1 MQMVLKRTSSKKTNS
16 QKAKTKQ
23 HAAAETIIEGQLA
36 AGPVLDRL
44 RQISPVILVLICT
57 VILALGLSLWPYL
70 APLFIP
76 SSDDRWQANMEIR
89 ISQLSTDI
97 QMLSDQQAALTGE
110 LQAVQDNLSGLDQQ
124 IKNAASSVV
133 QLRDSL
139 IKEIERID
147 SQSALVA
154 EKLAALNSFG
164 SEQEISARQVDSM
177 ASSDPQPKAD
187 SLLQHLPELAVPNL
201 SLRSISGWWQDVSGW
216 FGSLV
221 SVERVQPNQEQ
232 Q

>member
-1 MQMVLKRTSSKKTNS
+1 MVLKRTSGKKTNS

-23 HAAAETIIEGQLA
+23 HSAAETVIEGQLA
-36 AGPVLDRL
+36 AAPALERL
-44 RQISPVILVLICT
+44 RQISPVTLVLICA
-57 VILALGLSLWPYL
+57 VILTLGLSLWPYL

-76 SSDDRWQANMEIR
+76 SSDDSWQADMEIR
-89 ISQLSTDI
+89 IGQLSTDM

-110 LQAVQDNLSGLDQQ
+110 LQAVQDTLSDLDHK
-124 IKNAASSVV
+124 IKNTASSVV
-133 QLRDSL
+133 QFSNAL
-139 IKEIERID
+139 IKDIERID

-154 EKLAALNSFG
+154 EKLAALNSFR
-164 SEQEISARQVDSM
+164 SEQEISAQQADGM
-177 ASSDPQPKAD
+177 ASSDTQPKAD

-201 SLRSISGWWQDVSGW
+201 SLPSISGWWLDVSEW

-221 SVERVQPNQEQ
+221 SVERVQPDQEQ

>member
-1 MQMVLKRTSSKKTNS
+1 MVLKRTSSKKTNS

-23 HAAAETIIEGQLA
+23 HSAAETVIEGQLA
-36 AGPVLDRL
+36 GAPAVDRL
-44 RQISPVILVLICT
+44 RQISPVTLVLTCV
-57 VILALGLSLWPYL
+57 VILTLGLSLWPYL

-76 SSDDRWQANMEIR
+76 SSDDRWQADMEMR
-89 ISQLSTDI
+89 ISQLRTDMQI
-97 QMLSDQQAALTGE
+97 LSDQQAALTGE
-110 LQAVQDNLSGLDQQ
+110 LQAVQDNISGLDYQ
-124 IKNAASSVV
+124 IKNTASSVV
-133 QLRDSL
+133 QFSDAL
-139 IKEIERID
+139 IKDIERID

-164 SEQEISARQVDSM
+164 PEQEKLAQQADSV
-177 ASSDPQPKAD
+177 ASSGTQPKAD

-201 SLRSISGWWQDVSGW
+201 SLPSISGWWQDVSEW

-221 SVERVQPNQEQ
+221 SVERVQPDQEQ